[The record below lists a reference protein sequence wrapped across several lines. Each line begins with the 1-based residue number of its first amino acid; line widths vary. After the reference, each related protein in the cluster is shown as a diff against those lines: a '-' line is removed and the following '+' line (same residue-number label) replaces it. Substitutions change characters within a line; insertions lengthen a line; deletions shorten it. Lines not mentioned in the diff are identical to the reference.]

1 MLTTKKNSLT
11 YITGQILQTPVL
23 IQGANREQARA
34 ALDGE
39 TLRIYAAKGDAVP
52 SYEWLNVDA
61 VVIV

>member
-1 MLTTKKNSLT
+1 MLTTTKNNLT

-34 ALDGE
+34 ALDSE
-39 TLRIYAAKGDAVP
+39 ALRIYASKGYAVP
-52 SYEWLNVDA
+52 SYEWLNVKA